1 MPALKEKPTVESV
14 LRMNHACDDA
24 RGWAVHYGADYAKAW
39 AECERG
45 DWMIWILVRLQQLK
59 QGSKEHRKLVGC
71 LADIAAEALP
81 IFEKRYPN
89 DKRARD
95 CIETLR
101 RYSKSEATIED
112 VQEARR
118 GAYAAAYAAY
128 AAAYTASDAA
138 YAAADASAASYAAA
152 SDAAASDAAAADA
165 AAASAAASASADA
178 SASAAASAARSSS
191 LKRSAEIVR
200 QYYPNPPSIVKFLK
214 RQEKGE

>member
-1 MPALKEKPTVESV
+1 MPASKEKPTVEAV
-14 LRMNHACDDA
+14 LRMNRACDA
-24 RGWAVHYGADYAKAW
+24 AIGWAKPYGNDHAKAW

-45 DWMIWILVRLQQLK
+45 DWMIWILVRLQQPK

-101 RYSKSEATIED
+101 RYSKSEATIEG

-118 GAYAAAYAAY
+118 GAYAASYTAY
-128 AAAYTASDAA
+128 AAAYTA
-138 YAAADASAASYAAA
+138 YAAASAAASASYAAA
-152 SDAAASDAAAADA
+152 SDAASYAY
-165 AAASAAASASADA
+165 AAASAASAAADSSAYAASYT
-178 SASAAASAARSSS
+178 ASAAASAARSSS

-200 QYYPNPPSIVKFLK
+200 QHYPKPPSITAFLK

>member
-45 DWMIWILVRLQQLK
+45 DWMIWILVRLQQPK

-101 RYSKSEATIED
+101 RYSKSEATIEG

-118 GAYAAAYAAY
+118 GAYAASYTAY
-128 AAAYTASDAA
+128 AAAYTA
-138 YAAADASAASYAAA
+138 Y
-152 SDAAASDAAAADA
+152 
-165 AAASAAASASADA
+165 AAASAAASAASAAADSSAYAA
-178 SASAAASAARSSS
+178 SYTASAAASAARSSS

-200 QYYPNPPSIVKFLK
+200 QHYPKPPSITAFLK